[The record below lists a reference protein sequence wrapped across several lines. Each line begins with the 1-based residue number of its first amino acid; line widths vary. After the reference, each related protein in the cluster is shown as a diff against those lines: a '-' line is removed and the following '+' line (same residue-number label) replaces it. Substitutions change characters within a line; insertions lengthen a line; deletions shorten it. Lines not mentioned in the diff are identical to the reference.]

1 MYLYDTDMVQ
11 IRILLYI
18 ELIVELCCQLQFIS
32 EKYMDRQ
39 DIAVIYT
46 PKCKW
51 CVRIWYI

>member
-46 PKCKW
+46 PKCK
-51 CVRIWYI
+51 